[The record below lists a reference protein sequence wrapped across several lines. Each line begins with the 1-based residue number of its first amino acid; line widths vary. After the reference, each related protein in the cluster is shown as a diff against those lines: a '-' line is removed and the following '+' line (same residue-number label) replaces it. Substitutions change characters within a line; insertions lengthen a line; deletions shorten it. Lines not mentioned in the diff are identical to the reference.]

1 MATVTTANI
10 NQFKANIA
18 GGGARANQFEV
29 ILANP
34 AIGGV
39 GIDSAMTFMIKAA
52 SLPGQTITEVAVP
65 FRGRTLYLAGDREFE
80 TWTTTCINETNFAL
94 RDSMERWMSGINDLE
109 TSQGVTNPADYYAQM
124 EVHQLDRN
132 NNVLKAYVLKNCWPT
147 IVAPIDLNFDT
158 VSEVETFDVT
168 WRYTDFVSVGV

>member
-1 MATVTTANI
+1 MSTANI
-10 NQFKANIA
+10 NAFKANIA

-109 TSQGVTNPADYYAQM
+109 TSQGVTNPAEYYAQM

>member
-80 TWTTTCINETNFAL
+80 TWTTTI
-94 RDSMERWMSGINDLE
+94 INDTGFLVK
-109 TSQGVTNPADYYAQM
+109 TLWKDG
-124 EVHQLDRN
+124 
-132 NNVLKAYVLKNCWPT
+132 
-147 IVAPIDLNFDT
+147 
-158 VSEVETFDVT
+158 
-168 WRYTDFVSVGV
+168 

>member
-1 MATVTTANI
+1 
-10 NQFKANIA
+10 
-18 GGGARANQFEV
+18 
-29 ILANP
+29 
-34 AIGGV
+34 
-39 GIDSAMTFMIKAA
+39 
-52 SLPGQTITEVAVP
+52 
-65 FRGRTLYLAGDREFE
+65 
-80 TWTTTCINETNFAL
+80 
-94 RDSMERWMSGINDLE
+94 MERWMSGINDLE
-109 TSQGVTNPADYYAQM
+109 TSQGVTNPAEYYAQM

>member
-1 MATVTTANI
+1 MSTANI
-10 NQFKANIA
+10 NAFKANIA
-18 GGGARANQFEV
+18 GGGARANQFKV
-29 ILANP
+29 VLAAP
-34 AIGGV
+34 A
-39 GIDSAMTFMIKAA
+39 GIVTGLDAANASFMIKAT
-52 SLPGQTITEVAVP
+52 SLPGQTITEVPVP

-80 TWTTTCINETNFAL
+80 TWTTTCINETTFAL
-94 RDSMERWMSGINDLE
+94 RDAMEKWMSGINDLE

-168 WRYTDFVSVGV
+168 WRYTDFTSVGV

>member
-1 MATVTTANI
+1 
-10 NQFKANIA
+10 
-18 GGGARANQFEV
+18 
-29 ILANP
+29 
-34 AIGGV
+34 
-39 GIDSAMTFMIKAA
+39 
-52 SLPGQTITEVAVP
+52 
-65 FRGRTLYLAGDREFE
+65 
-80 TWTTTCINETNFAL
+80 
-94 RDSMERWMSGINDLE
+94 
-109 TSQGVTNPADYYAQM
+109 M

>member
-1 MATVTTANI
+1 MSTANI
-10 NQFKANIA
+10 NAFKANIA
-18 GGGARANQFEV
+18 GGGARANQFKV
-29 ILANP
+29 VLTSP
-34 AIGGV
+34 P
-39 GIDSAMTFMIKAA
+39 GIVTGLDNIAASFHIKAS

-109 TSQGVTNPADYYAQM
+109 TSQGVTNPAEYYAQM